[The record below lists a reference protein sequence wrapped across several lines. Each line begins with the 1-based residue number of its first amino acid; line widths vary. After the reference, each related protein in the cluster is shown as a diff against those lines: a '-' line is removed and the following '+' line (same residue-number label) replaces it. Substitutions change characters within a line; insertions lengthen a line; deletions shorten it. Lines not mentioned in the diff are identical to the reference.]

1 MGSFHF
7 FGFRFGFR
15 YRRFHGSSGFPGC
28 FRPFG
33 HRRQAAGCHFSSL
46 VLFGRLGFCCLG
58 SFSSLFP
65 GLFLSF
71 GSGFCPGFGPG
82 LRSGLSFCPG
92 LGIQFRLFFRF
103 GFGGFLCFG
112 FGLGLRLGFGFI
124 LGFFFGRQTGP
135 DPFQPLAGVFSGCRC
150 LCRFG
155 LRTCRCRRFRRGRT
169 AVVDGRLRH
178 IPFRIHTGCRKV
190 DFDFPFTFIQHRPG
204 MVYPD
209 QAPVPV
215 HIIGIRN
222 GLEFGRIHIIQILEP
237 VLGQHSQLIF
247 GVVIAERPQF
257 PGFPVKGHAH
267 AFFHTHIG
275 SHHQGKADQI
285 LVRFVHIV
293 MDLAP
298 SQGGG
303 FTDKGSHLAAEGAVD
318 FVICR
323 AAAAADL
330 RTFHCYFIFC
340 PGNRLH
346 GYLRIRRPYRNRGGP
361 QDQTAHQDS
370 TSFFQH

>member
-1 MGSFHF
+1 MVDG
-7 FGFRFGFR
+7 
-15 YRRFHGSSGFPGC
+15 
-28 FRPFG
+28 
-33 HRRQAAGCHFSSL
+33 
-46 VLFGRLGFCCLG
+46 
-58 SFSSLFP
+58 
-65 GLFLSF
+65 
-71 GSGFCPGFGPG
+71 GFG
-82 LRSGLSFCPG
+82 
-92 LGIQFRLFFRF
+92 
-103 GFGGFLCFG
+103 
-112 FGLGLRLGFGFI
+112 
-124 LGFFFGRQTGP
+124 
-135 DPFQPLAGVFSGCRC
+135 
-150 LCRFG
+150 
-155 LRTCRCRRFRRGRT
+155 
-169 AVVDGRLRH
+169 H

-237 VLGQHSQLIF
+237 VLGQHSQLVF

-257 PGFPVKGHAH
+257 TGFPVKGHAH

-275 SHHQGKADQI
+275 SHHQGEADQI

-293 MDLAP
+293 MDFAP

-303 FTDKGSHLAAEGAVD
+303 FTDKRSHLAAEGPVD

-323 AAAAADL
+323 AAADL
-330 RTFHCYFIFC
+330 RAFHIYFIFRTAH
-340 PGNRLH
+340 RLD
-346 GYLRIRRPYRNRGGP
+346 GYAGFRRPCRNCSGP